1 MTDTG
6 RKPNNNPEIQNLPGT
21 PTAKLEMRMAGIRHS
36 NDQPPSM
43 GEESEEL
50 LDKLTIEWVR
60 SEFNLPNTIEKRCT
74 QFFLRVWDGNWVY
87 HTVKEGLLTYN
98 VENYIVCW
106 QSTPEVVRNA
116 EKVACSFREY
126 NGKKYVVIKVW
137 KAQKS

>member
-1 MTDTG
+1 MIT
-6 RKPNNNPEIQNLPGT
+6 
-21 PTAKLEMRMAGIRHS
+21 HS

-60 SEFNLPNTIEKRCT
+60 SEFNLPNAIEKRCT
-74 QFFLRVWDGNWVY
+74 QFFLRVWDGNWIY
-87 HTVKEGLLTYN
+87 NTVKEGLLTYN
-98 VENYIVCW
+98 VESYIVCW